1 MPHLNDGL
9 VDNMKTP
16 WSNLVQYGV
25 GLAVLLVMAVGG
37 IIMLSIVGIAVV
49 ISKILVFIK

>member
-1 MPHLNDGL
+1 
-9 VDNMKTP
+9 MKTP